1 MLHCVKNVQ
10 IRSFFWYGVSLRIQS
25 ECGKIRSRKNLFG
38 HFPPRVTYYRTFGIN
53 VEFYGQCR
61 GVIRYLLNSINGTF
75 CENSSQYF
83 VSNFFPESFHHP
95 DF

>member
-1 MLHCVKNVQ
+1 M
-10 IRSFFWYGVSLRIQS
+10 STYGVFFGTEYLSVFS
-25 ECGKIRSRKNLFG
+25 PKIRARKNLFG
-38 HFPPRVTYYRTFGIN
+38 HFPRRVTYYRTFGMN